1 MDVALDA
8 YRCRW
13 IKDGW
18 MGLFEVAWLVGLLI
32 IKSCIDLICSLLM
45 FKQLIISNPMTHLL
59 LKWNVLKRG
68 LFCSCIIGF
77 AIYALRCQLTDF
89 VYLQSSHLSSQMCS
103 YCYSLNVCMINSNLN
118 SEKLFVKASLKSGIF
133 VIHFIIF
140 YLKYYLC
147 WGVFFMLKS
156 QQNEFYQSS
165 M

>member
-103 YCYSLNVCMINSNLN
+103 HCYSLNVCMINSDLN
-118 SEKLFVKASLKSGIF
+118 SEKLFVKASLKSGITVLEHLWF
-133 VIHFIIF
+133 TLLYFI
-140 YLKYYLC
+140 
-147 WGVFFMLKS
+147 
-156 QQNEFYQSS
+156 
-165 M
+165 